1 MKIVGVSKVSVLYIY
16 IYIDKITLQSFDIPT
31 NTLLQGQRL
40 TAGKELVSSVAES
53 DQSTRIFRLK
63 MQKGGT
69 LWRTQCKPQ
78 TRLHILIG
86 LLGQVEKAIMF
97 HCVLMM
103 MAISTC
109 SIPIRT

>member
-1 MKIVGVSKVSVLYIY
+1 MKIVGVSKISVIYIY

-63 MQKGGT
+63 MQKDGT
-69 LWRTQCKPQ
+69 LCRTQCKPQ